1 MKELAEGLLL
11 CMGVGFMYLGAS
23 AADTGN
29 VVGGAVMACIGF
41 CFLALMLAVAVE
53 RR

>member
-1 MKELAEGLLL
+1 MKELVEGFLL
-11 CMGVGFMYLGAS
+11 CVGVGFMYLGAS

-41 CFLALMLAVAVE
+41 CFLVLMFVITVE